1 MQKYFKDRCAKND
14 RNFWATISP
23 FFSDKRFRNGHN
35 IFLRENNNVETD
47 PSNVS
52 ELFND
57 YFSRVA
63 TDIGFD
69 DGITST
75 SDATNT
81 IPTQVSWKSDKYTM
95 ITKILSVLSW

>member
-1 MQKYFKDRCAKND
+1 MLNSKHYFTLFAQLSLC
-14 RNFWATISP
+14 
-23 FFSDKRFRNGHN
+23 
-35 IFLRENNNVETD
+35 NNVETD

-75 SDATNT
+75 SDA
-81 IPTQVSWKSDKYTM
+81 VDKYNSHP
-95 ITKILSVLSW
+95 KLRGLDAA